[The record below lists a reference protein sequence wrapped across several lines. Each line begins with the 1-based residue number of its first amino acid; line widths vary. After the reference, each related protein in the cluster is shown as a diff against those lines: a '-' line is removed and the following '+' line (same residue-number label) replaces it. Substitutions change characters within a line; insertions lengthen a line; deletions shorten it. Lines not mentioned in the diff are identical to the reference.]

1 MIVMKIFMIGLN
13 AEQGERIYMK
23 YSVYVR
29 NQKEGPSC
37 YYRVIQYLNKMD
49 KDLQK
54 KVMVHNIMSL
64 SMFRANMYCKNPYFK
79 KLLQVV
85 LYLFMFLR
93 MIYYVRQDLQR
104 GVDVVVVSR
113 ETLPRYMPLYLK
125 MLLEKLYQNTI
136 VIWDFD
142 DDIFYSG
149 EISKREA
156 VLLKKYSK
164 HILVTGD
171 YLKHL
176 LSKEEQKKVQILP
189 TTDGAFQKDNKLELL
204 KKRERLF
211 QKEVRL
217 VWIGTASSI
226 KNLESIVKNL
236 DEFAKQMEQKHK
248 KTSLIVVCNQKLEAE
263 CSFLKIRNIPWT
275 RQGAEQA
282 IRNAHIGVMPL
293 LKNKFNLG
301 KGGFKLIQY
310 MAGGLPVVASS
321 VGYNQQV
328 VNEAYGYLVTSDNE
342 WKEALTKLVISEEV
356 WKQKA
361 YAAYKAWED
370 LFSFQKNYKIWQ
382 KLLIGQFQQKIKYS
396 IVIVNWNSGEQL
408 KSCLNSMINL
418 VEKNYQ
424 IKKVVIVDNASKDS
438 SVNFDRTHYP
448 FPCELIQNKK
458 NMGFAY
464 ACNQG
469 SKQCGIK
476 FKDDRKMVKVD
487 LIKNSYEDIE
497 YLLFLNPDTMLKL
510 DTLYK
515 LSQYLLRKPND
526 IGIVGIQL
534 FDEFQ
539 HISKTCSHFP
549 NKVRRLCKVLGIT
562 KLIPST
568 DIVMSEWDHKASRQ
582 VDQVMGAFFVIS
594 KQLFEYL
601 NGFDERF
608 FVYYEEVDL
617 SKRAKDIGYH
627 SYFFSGAQAFHKGGG
642 TSEQVLDKRLFYI
655 LNSYLKYEKKHNGL
669 IGFIFG
675 CGLVGVE
682 YFARIG
688 LLLVKRKKGN
698 IKYLNN
704 AYRELLLELLKK

>member
-1 MIVMKIFMIGLN
+1 M
-13 AEQGERIYMK
+13 
-23 YSVYVR
+23 
-29 NQKEGPSC
+29 
-37 YYRVIQYLNKMD
+37 
-49 KDLQK
+49 
-54 KVMVHNIMSL
+54 
-64 SMFRANMYCKNPYFK
+64 
-79 KLLQVV
+79 
-85 LYLFMFLR
+85 
-93 MIYYVRQDLQR
+93 
-104 GVDVVVVSR
+104 
-113 ETLPRYMPLYLK
+113 
-125 MLLEKLYQNTI
+125 
-136 VIWDFD
+136 
-142 DDIFYSG
+142 
-149 EISKREA
+149 
-156 VLLKKYSK
+156 
-164 HILVTGD
+164 
-171 YLKHL
+171 
-176 LSKEEQKKVQILP
+176 
-189 TTDGAFQKDNKLELL
+189 
-204 KKRERLF
+204 
-211 QKEVRL
+211 
-217 VWIGTASSI
+217 
-226 KNLESIVKNL
+226 
-236 DEFAKQMEQKHK
+236 
-248 KTSLIVVCNQKLEAE
+248 
-263 CSFLKIRNIPWT
+263 
-275 RQGAEQA
+275 
-282 IRNAHIGVMPL
+282 
-293 LKNKFNLG
+293 
-301 KGGFKLIQY
+301 
-310 MAGGLPVVASS
+310 
-321 VGYNQQV
+321 
-328 VNEAYGYLVTSDNE
+328 TSDNE
-342 WKEALTKLVISEEV
+342 WKEALTKLVVSEEI

-469 SKQCGIK
+469 SKQCGVK
-476 FKDDRKMVKVD
+476 FKDDRKMAKVD
-487 LIKNSYEDIE
+487 LINNSYEDIE

-539 HISKTCSHFP
+539 RISKTCSHFP
-549 NKVRRLCKVLGIT
+549 NKVRRLCKVLGVT

-568 DIVMSEWDHKASRQ
+568 DIVMNEWDHKTSRQ

-601 NGFDERF
+601 NGFDEQF